1 MNRHVNAIAGRQS
14 LRPPQRHSLEILDR
28 ITEIVPPR
36 KGNELE
42 GALTAIRS
50 EVPAIMHSWLRAIFP
65 FLGRSRPVL
74 RQLPFPGP

>member
-14 LRPPQRHSLEILDR
+14 LRPSQRHSLEILDR

-36 KGNELE
+36 KGNDLE

-50 EVPAIMHSWLRAIFP
+50 EFPVIMHSWLRAILP
-65 FLGRSRPVL
+65 FLGRSRPFST
-74 RQLPFPGP
+74 RLPFPGP